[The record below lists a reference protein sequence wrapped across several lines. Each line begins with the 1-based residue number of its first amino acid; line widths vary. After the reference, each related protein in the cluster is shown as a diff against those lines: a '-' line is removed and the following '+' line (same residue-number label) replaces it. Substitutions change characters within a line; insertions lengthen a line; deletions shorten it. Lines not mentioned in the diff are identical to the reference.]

1 MALIEFENYPSTDT
15 AINAANLNNNFNELK
30 SKIGDLSE
38 LETYNKTNLVD
49 AINNL
54 VTSLEFEDFTSQ
66 CNFVNC
72 TLQNGKIMK
81 FGRLVI
87 IQITITPTITH
98 EWSQICIIP
107 EELYPLV
114 INDNGTAIIGSDFW
128 VYTGNGIMGSIT
140 SNKLTN
146 VVGIY
151 LTQA

>member
-128 VYTGNGIMGSIT
+128 VYTYNGIMGSIT
-140 SNKLTN
+140 ANHATTI
-146 VVGIY
+146 VGIY

>member
-1 MALIEFENYPSTDT
+1 MALIEFKNKPDLTT
-15 AINAANLNNNFNELK
+15 PINATNLNNNFSELDN
-30 SKIGDLSE
+30 KIGDLSE
-38 LETYNKTNLVD
+38 LETDDKTSLVD

-54 VTSLEFEDFTSQ
+54 VTSLEFEDCTSQ

-98 EWSQICIIP
+98 EWGQICIIP
-107 EELYPLV
+107 EELYPLA
-114 INDNGTAIIGSDFW
+114 ISGNGTAIIGSDFW
-128 VYTGNGIMGSIT
+128 AYTDNGIMGSIT
-140 SNKLTN
+140 ANKTTAI
-146 VVGIY
+146 VGIY

>member
-151 LTQA
+151 LTQE

>member
-107 EELYPLV
+107 EELYPLA